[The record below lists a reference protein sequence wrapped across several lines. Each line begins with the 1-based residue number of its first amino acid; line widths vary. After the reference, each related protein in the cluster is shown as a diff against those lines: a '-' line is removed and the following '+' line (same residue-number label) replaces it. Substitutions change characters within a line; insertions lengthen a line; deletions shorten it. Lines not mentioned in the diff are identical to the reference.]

1 MVAFTLSRSALA
13 VCCALAVFVSRS
25 FGIFEIVPCVLRDYQ
40 ISIAS
45 LLYCCCCCGCEGKAR
60 AKEKEGFERF
70 SLLSFF
76 LCRGFFVRRKACG
89 VMASFAGTQQKCKA
103 CDKTV
108 FGGAVDSRRCHL
120 PQVLL
125 PMQPLQGHT

>member
-13 VCCALAVFVSRS
+13 VCRVLAVFVSRS
-25 FGIFEIVPCVLRDYQ
+25 FGIFEIVPYVLCSCR
-40 ISIAS
+40 ISVTS
-45 LLYCCCCCGCEGKAR
+45 LLYCYCCCGYEGKVR
-60 AKEKEGFERF
+60 AKEKEGFERC

-76 LCRGFFVRRKACG
+76 LWHGFFVRRKVCG
-89 VMASFAGTQQKCKA
+89 VMASFANTQQKCKA
-103 CDKTV
+103 CNKTV
-108 FGGAVDSRRCHL
+108 FGGAVDNRRCHL